1 MHQPEAGTK
10 EEVFIERLSQALG
23 RSTVPD
29 RQPAR
34 EDAGPPAF
42 WREYKLENRSPLELF
57 KETLE
62 ALTGK
67 VAIVKDGRAASD
79 QLKSWLQELAAFRR
93 IVWDNPE
100 LKQHIDIAGL
110 GAEVTWWNDGQTS
123 PALIAAAAKADV
135 GITWADYA
143 VAYTGSLAL
152 FSDPLQGRSV
162 SLLPPSHIAIM
173 KQDAILP
180 TMSSVIRHL
189 SDRHGKNDLPAA
201 VEFITG
207 PSRTS
212 DIEMDLSIGVH
223 GPFRVWVIVIE

>member
-1 MHQPEAGTK
+1 MRPAEIGTK
-10 EEVFIERLSQALG
+10 ENVFLANVAQALG
-23 RSTVPD
+23 RDKVQSSRPS
-29 RQPAR
+29 RQ
-34 EDAGPPAF
+34 ETGPPAF
-42 WREYKLENRSPLELF
+42 WREYKLETNSPLELF
-57 KETLE
+57 KQTLETL
-62 ALTGK
+62 TGR
-67 VAIVKDGRAASD
+67 VAIVKDGQTASA
-79 QLKSWLQELAAFRR
+79 QLKSWLSELNAFRL
-93 IVWDNPE
+93 IIWDNPH
-100 LKQHIDIAGL
+100 LKQHIDFAGL
-110 GAEVTWWNDGQTS
+110 GAEITWWNDGHTS
-123 PALIAAAAKADV
+123 RSLIDAAANADV

-152 FSDPLQGRSV
+152 FSSPVQGRSA

-173 KQDAILP
+173 NQQAIVP
-180 TMSSVIRHL
+180 TMSSVIRQL